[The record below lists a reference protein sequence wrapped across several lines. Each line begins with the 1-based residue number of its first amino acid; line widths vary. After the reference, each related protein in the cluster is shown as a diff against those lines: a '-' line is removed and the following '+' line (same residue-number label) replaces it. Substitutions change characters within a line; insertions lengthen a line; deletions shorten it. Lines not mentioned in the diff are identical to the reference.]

1 MNTLQFK
8 RLFEPINIGPMTVKN
23 RFVMS
28 PMGTVFSRDVNEAH
42 ERRLAYYE
50 ARAKG
55 GVGMIIVEASAVDSN
70 AVMLPGMIC
79 NYDDEFLPLL
89 KRYADTV
96 KKHGAKAVIQLAHGG
111 GAVSS
116 FISGKTP
123 VAPSPIAPRPGGEIP
138 HELTI
143 PEIKEIVKRFGEAA
157 LRAKKAG
164 FDGVEL
170 HGAHAY
176 LFVQFFTPAFNKR
189 TDEYGGSL
197 ENRARFYLEVFRS
210 IRDKV
215 GPDFPVWSR
224 INARHFNL
232 EDGITLDDS
241 KKLVKMMEE
250 VGASAVNVSCYGI
263 GKDNFINCTSTPGGL
278 AYLAEAIKKETNLP
292 VIAIGM
298 MTPEAGERVLEEGKA
313 DLIAFARGF
322 LCDPEIPNKA
332 KAGKTEDIVPC
343 IACFRCLQEMIFK
356 LNPLMCS
363 VNASLGRE
371 KECEIK
377 PAEKKKKV
385 MVVGSGPAGIEASR
399 VAALR
404 GHDVTLY
411 EIEKEL
417 GGQIRQAS
425 IPPGKERF
433 KVYLE
438 YLRTQAKKH
447 GIQVQVGINVT
458 ADLVEKEKPDAVV
471 IATGGIPFLPEISG
485 MDMSRTVTA
494 GDVLLGKVKT
504 GEKVL
509 IIGGGLVGCE
519 TAHHLM
525 DKGKKITITEILDAM
540 ATQRIPFIRE
550 AFLED
555 LEKSGVELLTG
566 VTYKEVTDKGI
577 ILIDNKGEKRMIEA
591 DTIILAAGAK
601 PDDRLYEEIK
611 GKVKEVYRAGDCI
624 EPRLIGEAVQEGM
637 RIGMSL

>member
-1 MNTLQFK
+1 
-8 RLFEPINIGPMTVKN
+8 
-23 RFVMS
+23 
-28 PMGTVFSRDVNEAH
+28 
-42 ERRLAYYE
+42 
-50 ARAKG
+50 
-55 GVGMIIVEASAVDSN
+55 MIIVEASAVDSN

-79 NYDDEFLPLL
+79 NYDDEFIPLL
-89 KRYADTV
+89 KRYADTI

-138 HELTI
+138 KELTI

-197 ENRARFYLEVFRS
+197 ENRARFYMEVFRS

-232 EDGITLDDS
+232 ENGITLDDS

-263 GKDNFINCTSTPGGL
+263 GKDNFINCTNIPGGL
-278 AYLAEAIKKETNLP
+278 AYFAEAIKKETNLP

-332 KAGKTEDIVPC
+332 KDGKTEDIVPC
-343 IACFRCLQEMIFK
+343 LGCLRCLQEMIFK

-371 KECEIK
+371 KEFKIK

-411 EIEKEL
+411 EREKEL

-433 KVYLE
+433 KAYLE

-447 GIQVQVGINVT
+447 GIKIQIGVEVT

-485 MDMSRTVTA
+485 MDMSRIVTA

-504 GEKVL
+504 GKKVL
-509 IIGGGLVGCE
+509 VIGGGLVGCE

-540 ATQRIPFIRE
+540 ATQKIPFVRE
-550 AFLED
+550 AFLEE
-555 LEKSGVELLTG
+555 LEKNGVELLTG
-566 VTYKEVTDKGI
+566 VAYKEVTDKGI

-601 PDDRLYEEIK
+601 SDDKLFEQIK
-611 GKVKEVYRAGDCI
+611 GKIKEVYKAGDCV
-624 EPRLIGEAVQEGM
+624 EPRQIGEAVEEGM